1 MLEIDRHKFILAR
14 AQAAMTVRELSNAA
28 NVAAS
33 TITNIE
39 RGKSTPNPVTIG
51 KLAKALNID
60 VIEIIEDYTI

>member
-33 TITNIE
+33 TITKIE
-39 RGKSTPNPVTIG
+39 RGKSAPNPVTIG
-51 KLAKALNID
+51 KLAKALNVD
-60 VIEIIEDYTI
+60 VTKIIKD